1 MDGKRAVTL
10 VDWDGIG
17 WGNVNRLM
25 LRLDESHAN
34 ATVELDAPI
43 IAARRKDGSVPSVA
57 VVTFDGNVVR
67 DTWVHGWAIDLGYVA
82 SVTW

>member
-1 MDGKRAVTL
+1 MTKRAVTL
-10 VDWDGIG
+10 VDWDNIG

-25 LRLDESHAN
+25 LRLDERKAS
-34 ATVELDAPI
+34 ATIELDAPI
-43 IAARRKDGSVPSVA
+43 VKAKRKDGTFPAVA
-57 VVTFDGNVVR
+57 VVTFDGDVVR